1 MTASQA
7 QAASPAKPRSPKKRR
22 VLPRLL
28 QYPLQQPRK
37 LAFALLL
44 MMIATGAEVMGPAL
58 IKIFIDDYLLKSNFP
73 LWPIVGIAIAYVLTN
88 IAAAFFSFHQLVVLA
103 DISLAVIRRL
113 RQQIFQS
120 VLALPIRRF
129 DFTPMGALMSRITN
143 DTESIRELFVTVFGN
158 YAQNGVRVIGIF
170 IAMAIMDWQLMLICS
185 VFVPIVLIL
194 MAIYR
199 HVSTPVF
206 TRARQLLSD
215 INARL
220 NESVQGIAVIQ
231 LFNQEQRFAQR
242 FHATTEEHYLTRRRN
257 MQLDALLLRPM
268 VDVLYMLTLAA
279 LLYFFGRKTLNGAV
293 EVGVLYA
300 FVSYLGRFTEPL
312 IEMTQRL
319 SLLQQALVSAGR
331 VFEWIDEKP
340 EHDVPL
346 SQHEMNQGRM
356 TLTHVDFSY
365 DGRKQVLND
374 VSLDILPGQFVGII
388 GHTGSGKSTL
398 VNLLMRFYRPDRGEI
413 TLDGIALPLY
423 AQAELRRHIAIVQQ
437 DSIIFAASFRDNID
451 VGRNIPPAEIEHAID
466 QVGLREFIATLPQG
480 SDTELTERGANLS
493 AGQRQLLSLAR
504 ALAGRPRVLI
514 LDEATANIDS
524 ETEQRVQSALM
535 QLRGDITLIAIAHRL
550 STVVNADAIVVMH
563 QGSIRQHGTHA
574 QLLQQDGLYRHLY
587 ELQRNQSLA
596 PSPHQG
602 VAPG

>member
-1 MTASQA
+1 MS
-7 QAASPAKPRSPKKRR
+7 ASPHSPKRQR

-28 QYPLQQPRK
+28 RYPLQHPRK
-37 LAFALLL
+37 LALAMLL
-44 MMIATGAEVMGPAL
+44 MMLATGAEVLGPAL
-58 IKIFIDDYLLKSNFP
+58 IKIFIDDYLLKSHFP
-73 LWPIVGIAIAYVLTN
+73 LWPLIGIGCAYVIAN

-103 DISLAVIRRL
+103 DVSLAAIRTL

-120 VLALPIRRF
+120 VLALPIKRF

-170 IAMAIMDWQLMLICS
+170 VAMAIMDWQLMLICS
-185 VFVPIVLIL
+185 VFVPMVLTL

-199 HVSTPVF
+199 RVSTPVF
-206 TRARQLLSD
+206 NRARQLLSD
-215 INARL
+215 INARI

-242 FHATTEEHYLTRRRN
+242 FHTTTEEHYHTRRRN

-268 VDVLYMLTLAA
+268 VDMLHMLTLTA

-340 EHDVPL
+340 EHDVPR
-346 SQHEMNQGRM
+346 SEHVMNRGRM

-413 TLDGIALPLY
+413 TLDGVALSLY
-423 AQAELRRHIAIVQQ
+423 AQTELRRHIAIVQQ
-437 DSIIFAASFRDNID
+437 DSIIFAASIRDNID
-451 VGRNIPPAEIEHAID
+451 VGRNIAQVEIDHAID
-466 QVGLREFIATLPQG
+466 QVGLRDFITTLPEG

-504 ALAGRPRVLI
+504 ALAGKPRVLI

-524 ETEQRVQSALM
+524 ETEQRVQAALM

-550 STVVNADAIVVMH
+550 STVVNADTIVVMH
-563 QGSIRQHGTHA
+563 QGSIRQRGTHA
-574 QLLQQDGLYRHLY
+574 QLLLQEGLYRHLY
-587 ELQRNQSLA
+587 ELQRNQAQQTAAQLDA
-596 PSPHQG
+596 T
-602 VAPG
+602 AD

>member
-7 QAASPAKPRSPKKRR
+7 KPSARALPR

-28 QYPLQQPRK
+28 RYPLQQPRR
-37 LAFALLL
+37 LAAALLL
-44 MMIATGAEVMGPAL
+44 MMLATGAEVMGPAL

-73 LWPIVGIAIAYVLTN
+73 LWPLVGIGATYIVTN

-103 DISLAVIRRL
+103 DISLAVIRTL

-120 VLALPIRRF
+120 VLALPIKRF

-170 IAMAIMDWQLMLICS
+170 VAMAIMDWQLMLICS
-185 VFVPIVLIL
+185 VFVPMVLLL
-194 MAIYR
+194 MAVYR

-215 INARL
+215 INAQF

-231 LFNQEQRFAQR
+231 LFNQQRRFAQR
-242 FHATTEEHYLTRRRN
+242 FHDTTEEHYLIRRRN

-268 VDVLYMLTLAA
+268 VDVLHMLTLTA
-279 LLYFFGRKTLNGAV
+279 LLYFFGRKTLNGAI

-319 SLLQQALVSAGR
+319 SLLQQALVSARR

-340 EHDVPL
+340 EHDAPTSTHVM
-346 SQHEMNQGRM
+346 SRGRM
-356 TLTHVDFSY
+356 TLTNVDFSY
-365 DGRKQVLND
+365 DGRKQVLTD

-398 VNLLMRFYRPDRGEI
+398 VNLLMRFYQPDRGDI
-413 TLDGIALPLY
+413 TLDGVSLPLY
-423 AQAELRRHIAIVQQ
+423 AQTELRRHIAIVQQ
-437 DSIIFAASFRDNID
+437 DSIIFAASIRDNID
-451 VGRNIPPAEIEHAID
+451 VGRTIAAADIEHAID
-466 QVGLREFIATLPQG
+466 QVGLREFISTLPQG
-480 SDTELTERGANLS
+480 GDTELTERGANLS
-493 AGQRQLLSLAR
+493 TGQRQLLSLAR
-504 ALAGRPRVLI
+504 ALAGKPRVLI

-524 ETEQRVQSALM
+524 ETEQRVQGALM

-550 STVVNADAIVVMH
+550 STVVNADNIVVMH
-563 QGSIRQHGTHA
+563 QGLIRQRGTHA
-574 QLLQQDGLYRHLY
+574 ELLRQDGLYRHLF
-587 ELQRNQSLA
+587 ELQRNQPLMTTGQHSATTGQPLT
-596 PSPHQG
+596 
-602 VAPG
+602 